1 MTNPFFGL
9 IATISLFIR
18 GKVKFDRAAVG
29 SVITMPDGA
38 RFTVFRRV
46 IIAVPG
52 GAPEPEAFFWV
63 RFKPK
68 GMGIRA
74 NIRFSRLPMMVFM
87 GFTGFRSK
95 YWAVDYETGLCQ
107 GLYEW
112 RRVEDARSYSR
123 SIAMRFMTGRSYP
136 ESVSFGV
143 VDKSEEKLDFSLS

>member
-1 MTNPFFGL
+1 MTSPFFGL

-18 GKVKFDRAAVG
+18 GKVKFDRAVVG
-29 SVITMPDGA
+29 RVITMPDGA

-112 RRVEDARSYSR
+112 QRVEDARSYSR
-123 SIAMRFMTGRSYP
+123 SIAMRFMTRRSYP

-143 VDKSEEKLDFSLS
+143 VDKSEEKLDYSLS